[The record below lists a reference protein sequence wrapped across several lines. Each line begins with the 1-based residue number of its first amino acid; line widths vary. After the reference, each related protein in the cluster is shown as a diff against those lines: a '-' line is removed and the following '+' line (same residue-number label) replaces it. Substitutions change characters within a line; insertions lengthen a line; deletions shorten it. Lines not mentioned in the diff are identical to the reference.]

1 MNNTFSM
8 KVNIPK
14 LIIAINESDNIEEI
28 SRLENIL
35 LCIYASPILL
45 LASLSNFIM
54 RYFLWNEAIWE
65 ICFDSCIF
73 LLLAIIFEIIS
84 RVKLSTTIATIFISI
99 LYSTWFVFVSLR
111 FYERIGPA
119 IWTLAILHMVLAI
132 AHINRIVLNV
142 ISITTLFVIMYFWI
156 FSSDKFYVLNSVYYS
171 SQITLF
177 IIIFI
182 VSAGIHKINSI
193 RYKRV
198 INQLKRE
205 IVKKEEITDLY
216 QEISQSQEELREQ
229 NELLLKYNVKI
240 KRNEKKLN
248 YLAYHDSLTG
258 LANRKMIIERLEK
271 NVKLCRKNST
281 LFSIAF
287 IDIDNFKNINDTMG
301 HHVGD
306 EFIKEV
312 SKRLR
317 RYVHNDDIIGRL
329 GGDEFALII
338 QSKRRLN
345 TFLYIERIRESISQP
360 FQIQNT
366 SIFTSAS
373 FGIAIYP
380 KDGENSNEL
389 LKNADIAMYKAKKMG
404 KNNIQFFN
412 N

>member
-1 MNNTFSM
+1 MNNTYPM
-8 KVNIPK
+8 KVNVPK

-28 SRLENIL
+28 NRLENIL
-35 LCIYASPILL
+35 LCIYASPLLL
-45 LASLSNFIM
+45 LASVSNFII
-54 RYFLWNEAIWE
+54 RYILWNEAIGE
-65 ICFDSCIF
+65 IWVDSCIF
-73 LLLAIIFEIIS
+73 LLLAIIFEVIS
-84 RVKLSTTIATIFISI
+84 RLKLSSTIITIFISVM
-99 LYSTWFVFVSLR
+99 YSTWFVFVSLR

-119 IWTLAILHMVLAI
+119 IWTLAILHIILAI
-132 AHINRIVLNV
+132 AHINRIMLNI
-142 ISITTLFVIMYFWI
+142 ISLTTLFVIIYFWG
-156 FSSDKFYVLNSVYYS
+156 FSNEELYILNNIYYS

-182 VSAGIHKINSI
+182 VSAGIHNINVI
-193 RYKRV
+193 RYERV
-198 INQLKRE
+198 INQLKRVV
-205 IVKKEEITDLY
+205 VKKEEITDLY
-216 QEISQSQEELREQ
+216 QEISQSEVELRMQ

-271 NVKLCRKNST
+271 NIILCKKSSAS
-281 LFSIAF
+281 FSIAF

-312 SKRLR
+312 SKRLK
-317 RYVHNDDIIGRL
+317 RYVLNDDIIGRL

-338 QSKRRLN
+338 QSKRILN
-345 TFLYIERIRESISQP
+345 TFQYIERIRESISQP

-373 FGIAIYP
+373 FGIATYP
-380 KDGENSNEL
+380 KDGKNSNDL
-389 LKNADIAMYKAKKMG
+389 LKNADIAMYKAKEMG